1 MDMNVGKFVDKWLES
16 ELKETVSFQ
25 TFFDD
30 LCRLVGHP
38 TPAEIDPT
46 GRHFTYEK
54 YVTKTRGEKG
64 FADAWYKGHFAWEH
78 KGKHKDLNEAYQQLL
93 QYREDLENP
102 PLLVVSDFERIIIHT
117 NFTNTPKTTYEVH
130 LDELP
135 RKLDILE
142 ALFFQYDLLKPSSQS
157 ELEAPVSKR
166 VRPQLSLRFDV
177 LELPRVYSSYGLV
190 YAGGGGACPPVE
202 GYASLGVVL
211 VNTSRGRSAKSIK
224 AELDIQLLRSTN
236 SECRRSF
243 YVPTTGWRWSD
254 AGKSAKHFRFDG
266 SLDDVCLHED
276 ELPLGKVEFRLE
288 LPKEAVNLQGL
299 IHKSDDP
306 QTRMLLK
313 LQFDNP
319 MQFSQMPILHER
331 LLSLYSGNPAEDFYK
346 MEYKVGAEGFEQC
359 SHEASVSITWSRYRP
374 AFGVKAVGI

>member
-142 ALFFQYDLLKPSSQS
+142 AVL
-157 ELEAPVSKR
+157 PV
-166 VRPQLSLRFDV
+166 
-177 LELPRVYSSYGLV
+177 
-190 YAGGGGACPPVE
+190 
-202 GYASLGVVL
+202 
-211 VNTSRGRSAKSIK
+211 
-224 AELDIQLLRSTN
+224 
-236 SECRRSF
+236 
-243 YVPTTGWRWSD
+243 
-254 AGKSAKHFRFDG
+254 
-266 SLDDVCLHED
+266 
-276 ELPLGKVEFRLE
+276 RL
-288 LPKEAVNLQGL
+288 
-299 IHKSDDP
+299 
-306 QTRMLLK
+306 T
-313 LQFDNP
+313 
-319 MQFSQMPILHER
+319 
-331 LLSLYSGNPAEDFYK
+331 
-346 MEYKVGAEGFEQC
+346 
-359 SHEASVSITWSRYRP
+359 
-374 AFGVKAVGI
+374 